1 MVAEKPGLQNLQ
13 ETLLNSSL
21 ASLAAEVVFFGN
33 FSLEEERLASR
44 VRVAGGRHSLL
55 RLLQHL
61 AGELVSQYQLFLVI
75 PSSSFV
81 NGAAMNR

>member
-1 MVAEKPGLQNLQ
+1 MVENPWLQNLL

-21 ASLAAEVVFFGN
+21 VSLAAEVVYFGN

-44 VRVAGGRHSLL
+44 VRLAGGRHSLL